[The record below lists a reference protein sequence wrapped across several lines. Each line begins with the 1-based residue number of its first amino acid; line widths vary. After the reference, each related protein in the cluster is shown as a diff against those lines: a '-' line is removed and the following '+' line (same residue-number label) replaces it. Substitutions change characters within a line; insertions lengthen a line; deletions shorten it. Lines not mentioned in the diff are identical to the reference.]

1 MNKKKF
7 TYKKSGVNINAA
19 DSFINFISNIS
30 SKKKGKK
37 KYSNIGG
44 FGSITNIPY
53 GIDQPKIVAC
63 TDGVGTKVEI
73 ANTLN
78 KYDTIGIDLVAMS
91 VNDLVV
97 QGAKPLI
104 FLDYISINKINPRKL
119 KSIVK
124 GIIAGCKISNCELV
138 GGETAEMPGTYS
150 KGKFDIAGFAVGIVD
165 KNKIL
170 DKSKIKANDLIVQGA
185 RPLLFL
191 DYISTNKINL
201 KKLKSIIKGIL
212 KGCRLSGC
220 ELVGGE
226 TAEMPGT
233 YEKNKFDIAGFA
245 VGVVNKKKI
254 LRKNQINNNDL
265 ILAIPSSGLHSN
277 GFSLVRYLIN
287 EKKINIK
294 KNKYLS
300 SELLK
305 PTKIYVNEVL
315 KLINKNLIN
324 GCANITG
331 GGLSDNIKR
340 VIPDKLV
347 ADIDL
352 NKIKTLSIFKWLRK
366 QGISEKE
373 MLKTFNCGVGF
384 CLIIKNKNLKKVS
397 KFFSRNFK
405 PYVIGKISK
414 GNNKVKL
421 NGSINWS

>member
-7 TYKKSGVNINAA
+7 TYKKSGVNITAA
-19 DSFINFISNIS
+19 DNFVNFISNVS

-37 KYSNIGG
+37 KFSNIGG
-44 FGSITNIPY
+44 FGSITNIPK
-53 GIDQPKIVAC
+53 GINQPKIVAC
-63 TDGVGTKVEI
+63 TDGVGTKIEV

-91 VNDLVV
+91 VNDLIV
-97 QGAKPLI
+97 QGAKPLL
-104 FLDYISINKINPRKL
+104 FLDYISINKI
-119 KSIVK
+119 
-124 GIIAGCKISNCELV
+124 
-138 GGETAEMPGTYS
+138 
-150 KGKFDIAGFAVGIVD
+150 D
-165 KNKIL
+165 
-170 DKSKIKANDLIVQGA
+170 
-185 RPLLFL
+185 
-191 DYISTNKINL
+191 L

-220 ELVGGE
+220 ELAGGE

-233 YEKNKFDIAGFA
+233 YEKGKFDIAGFA
-245 VGVVNKKKI
+245 VGVVSKNKI
-254 LRKNQINNNDL
+254 LNKNKIKKNNL
-265 ILAIPSSGLHSN
+265 ILAVPSSGLHSN

-287 EKKINIK
+287 QKKIDIK
-294 KNKYLS
+294 NNKFLK

-305 PTKIYVNEVL
+305 PTKIYVDEVL
-315 KLINKNLIN
+315 KLIDQNLIN

-340 VIPDKLV
+340 IIPDEMI

-352 NKIKTLSIFKWLRK
+352 DQIKTLNIFKWLK
-366 QGISEKE
+366 KNGISEKE

-384 CLIIKNKNLKKVS
+384 CLIINSKNLKKVI
-397 KFFSRNFK
+397 KYFSRDYR

-421 NGSINWS
+421 NGSINWY